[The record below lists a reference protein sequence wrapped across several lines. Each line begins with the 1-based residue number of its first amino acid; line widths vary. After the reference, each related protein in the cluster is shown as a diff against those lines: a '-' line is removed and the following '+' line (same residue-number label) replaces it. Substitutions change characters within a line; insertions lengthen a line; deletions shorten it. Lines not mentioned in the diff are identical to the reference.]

1 MNMKKTIAISLAAVM
16 CVFGAAAAQED
27 GAGKRNRVSELKA
40 LEQALY
46 DEYSFL
52 REQGVAAATPMYV
65 EVKGR
70 LKAALNLIEPKPA
83 AKDAA
88 MTFSICSTHVAAVLL
103 QFEREANLVKARN
116 MNATRDSL
124 LNVLHNLHEAIS
136 RVEGGRAYRLSQE
149 LAATRGKA
157 ADLQSDLATAHAN
170 LAAER
175 ERLRQVMEDAQKR
188 FNELQS
194 ELINVSKDARGTI
207 ISMSDILFETGKATL
222 TANLK
227 TNLARIAGI
236 LMVYKEPNIMVEGH
250 TDNVGTRDFNQKLS
264 EDRARNVMKFL
275 VENGVEAGRLTAVG
289 SAFDKPIADNA
300 TPEGRAKNRR
310 VDLIIM
316 ESELDYGQKG
326 R

>member
-1 MNMKKTIAISLAAVM
+1 
-16 CVFGAAAAQED
+16 
-27 GAGKRNRVSELKA
+27 
-40 LEQALY
+40 
-46 DEYSFL
+46 
-52 REQGVAAATPMYV
+52 
-65 EVKGR
+65 
-70 LKAALNLIEPKPA
+70 
-83 AKDAA
+83 
-88 MTFSICSTHVAAVLL
+88 
-103 QFEREANLVKARN
+103 
-116 MNATRDSL
+116 
-124 LNVLHNLHEAIS
+124 
-136 RVEGGRAYRLSQE
+136 
-149 LAATRGKA
+149 
-157 ADLQSDLATAHAN
+157 
-170 LAAER
+170 
-175 ERLRQVMEDAQKR
+175 
-188 FNELQS
+188 
-194 ELINVSKDARGTI
+194 
-207 ISMSDILFETGKATL
+207 MSDILFETGKATL